1 MDMKELVVDNANLF
15 RTLVD
20 SYGSPLYVYNLDTVQ
35 LRLSE
40 LRRTV
45 TSKAKL
51 FYSAKANPLLAK
63 ELSAEGVGVEV
74 TSTAELN
81 AVSPD
86 ARGHVLYGGPAQT
99 PQEMRYALEHGV
111 RQFSVESL
119 SQLILLDQQAEQSGL
134 KPDVIIRVN
143 PHIRASARLS
153 MTGVASQFGMDIEH
167 IQSNR
172 TTIKGLMHL
181 RLIGVHTYLGTQ
193 IEPLQNIVE
202 ACETSLAVLDEVAQV
217 LGCPLSVINFG
228 GGFPWPYA
236 QKGEVCLGSIEQR
249 INELVLRAS
258 DRGIECW
265 FESGRFLAASSGTLI
280 FRVLENKSSKGRD
293 FILTDAGVHCLGGMS
308 GLSRTLRQKVDIVPL
323 QCTHVQH
330 QTAHLATVV
339 GPLCTPLDIVARD
352 VSLRPVQEG
361 ELLTI
366 ENVGAYG
373 LTASLVAFLG
383 KPIPVEVLIVK
394 GKVKRTLAL
403 KLVWEQCADA
413 RA

>member
-1 MDMKELVVDNANLF
+1 MDMKDLVVDNANLF
-15 RTLVD
+15 RTLVA
-20 SYGSPLYVYNLDTVQ
+20 SYGSPLYVYNLDTIRS
-35 LRLSE
+35 RLFE
-40 LRRTV
+40 LRRVV

-51 FYSAKANPLLAK
+51 FYSAKANPLLAN
-63 ELSAEGVGVEV
+63 ELSAEGLGVEV

-81 AVSPD
+81 AVNPD
-86 ARGHVLYGGPAQT
+86 ARGRVLYGGPAQT
-99 PQEMRYALEHGV
+99 PQEMRYALDHGV
-111 RQFSVESL
+111 RQFSVESV
-119 SQLILLDQQAEQSGL
+119 SQLILLDQQAEQLGL
-134 KPDVIIRVN
+134 KPKVIIRVN
-143 PHIRASARLS
+143 PHIRTNARLS

-167 IQSNR
+167 IQSNK
-172 TTIKGLMHL
+172 TTIKALMNL
-181 RLIGVHTYLGTQ
+181 RLMGVHTYLGTQ
-193 IEPLQNIVE
+193 IEPLQNIVD
-202 ACETSLAVLDEVAQV
+202 ACEISLAVLDEVSQA
-217 LGCPLSVINFG
+217 LDCPLSVINFG

-236 QKGEVCLGSIEQR
+236 QRGEVCLGSIEKG

-280 FRVLENKSSKGRD
+280 FRVLEKKTSKGRD
-293 FILTDAGVHCLGGMS
+293 FILADAGVHCLGGMS
-308 GLSRTLRQKVDIVPL
+308 GLGRTLRQKVDIVPL
-323 QCTHVQH
+323 QCAQVQD
-330 QTAHLATVV
+330 QMVHLATVV

-352 VSLRPVQEG
+352 VSLGPVQEG

-383 KPIPVEVLIVK
+383 KPVPMEVVIVK
-394 GKVKRTLAL
+394 GKVKCALAL